1 MQNRFDLLNVTPVQ
15 PAPVDAAGDH
25 SSGRQSPDQSI
36 TEGSAPLPLWTQASR
51 RWTPAATWALW
62 AILAMVICGFYLKQQ
77 YRSVA
82 INYRNA
88 AMAWRA
94 SEEMYNTHGDGF
106 LYFPQAALVF
116 LPLTYLP
123 VPVGDVIWR
132 LIGMAWLA
140 LALRGLCRLLHPA
153 ASDAMFWIVSLVTLP
168 LAFSALRNGQSTIH
182 MTAAMLSAS
191 LALAQKEWTKAAFWL
206 CLGMAF
212 KPLIVVMLLL
222 AGAVYP
228 ALRLRLVAGIVLLAV
243 SPFLAQWP
251 AYVVDQY
258 QDMLAMLRI
267 SYQVG
272 ESQALYA
279 HFFGAFAAFGWNAPA
294 WLQTATRLFFAGLTL
309 GGFWLTQ
316 QRLSPARTAAWLFLM
331 SATYLMLLNPRTE
344 PNTYACIAPAVGW
357 MLFEAAL
364 RGSRGLTMLYAILAV
379 LIVGNFEIG
388 RLITAQERAVW
399 LAPLATTLF
408 AALAFRQWLQELR
421 QSGTANETAA
431 LFTPAKDLAA

>member
-1 MQNRFDLLNVTPVQ
+1 MHNRFALLNATPVN
-15 PAPVDAAGDH
+15 ADLDH
-25 SSGRQSPDQSI
+25 TSGGLLPDDMRP
-36 TEGSAPLPLWTQASR
+36 EGSATLPLWTQNSR
-51 RWTPAATWALW
+51 RWTPTATWALW
-62 AILAMVICGFYLKQQ
+62 AILAVVICGFYLKQQ

-94 SEEMYNTHGDGF
+94 SEEMYNTNGDGF
-106 LYFPQAALVF
+106 LYLPQAALVF

-140 LALRGLCRLLHPA
+140 LALRSLCRLLHPA

-182 MTAAMLSAS
+182 MTAAMLSAAH
-191 LALAQKEWTKAAFWL
+191 ALAQKEWTKAAFWL

-228 ALRLRLVAGIVLLAV
+228 ALRLRLVAGIVLLAL
-243 SPFLAQWP
+243 SPFLMQWP

-279 HFFGAFAAFGWNAPA
+279 HFWGLCRVWLECPGMVTNGYQTPCSRSYAGWLLADST
-294 WLQTATRLFFAGLTL
+294 TA
-309 GGFWLTQ
+309 Q
-316 QRLSPARTAAWLFLM
+316 
-331 SATYLMLLNPRTE
+331 PRSH
-344 PNTYACIAPAVGW
+344 
-357 MLFEAAL
+357 
-364 RGSRGLTMLYAILAV
+364 SRLAV
-379 LIVGNFEIG
+379 PDECDIPHA
-388 RLITAQERAVW
+388 AQSTDGTEYLCLHCPRCG
-399 LAPLATTLF
+399 LD
-408 AALAFRQWLQELR
+408 AL
-421 QSGTANETAA
+421 
-431 LFTPAKDLAA
+431 